1 MEFMED
7 PKDYKCDACAKSIS
21 LAGQLNNHSIND
33 PFKICNK
40 YLLALTNSVLFI
52 LDFHSF
58 HSMHIVVCAS
68 SCLSKSLHFSI
79 SQ

>member
-7 PKDYKCDACAKSIS
+7 PKDYKCDSCAKSIS
-21 LAGQLNNHSIND
+21 PEGQLNNHND

-52 LDFHSF
+52 LDFHS
-58 HSMHIVVCAS
+58 MHIVVCAS

>member
-40 YLLALTNSVLFI
+40 YLLA
-52 LDFHSF
+52 
-58 HSMHIVVCAS
+58 
-68 SCLSKSLHFSI
+68 
-79 SQ
+79 